1 MAVTFLFC
9 FLCVRFFYV
18 QVLWSE
24 ELGYRALDQ
33 WTREIPIVAERGQ
46 ITDRNGVVLAD
57 NTTAYTVFARSN
69 ALTDKEKTAA
79 ALAEILE
86 VDRSQLYE
94 KLTKKKASE
103 VTIAKKVDK
112 EKIEK
117 LSQLSLDGIYYSRD
131 NLRYY
136 PKEDALCQVLGFT
149 STDNIGTTGIEKYYD
164 KYLLGENGE
173 LLYETDLVGIE
184 LKNSVAAYLPAENG
198 YNVQL
203 TIDYGIQEIAESALE
218 KTAAQYNP
226 VSAECIV
233 LDVNTF
239 EVLALANYPSYNLNE
254 VPRNDMELLNKL
266 TRNGLVCDIYEP
278 GSTFKIITS
287 AINIEENLQGNPKAF
302 SPRYVFN
309 SSRTRAVDGTK
320 VKCWSNHANG
330 KHSNQ
335 TLAEALNNSCN
346 PCFTDIALSLGKET
360 FYEYLSAFGFGTRT
374 GIDYG
379 GEAYGLLMPKEAVRN
394 CDLARI
400 GFGQTIAVSGI
411 QLACATAAAVNGG
424 YYYTPHLVKRIYA
437 DDGYILQQNKKSLQN
452 RTISEE
458 ASKTLAK
465 MLEGVVKDGSGKKAY
480 IEGYKI
486 AGKTG
491 TAQTFE
497 DGKIAVGKYVSSF
510 VGFFP
515 ADKPQYLALVI
526 VKEPQGAYYGSV
538 VAAPCARE
546 IFEGIISLKNIQPR
560 TGE

>member
-1 MAVTFLFC
+1 M
-9 FLCVRFFYV
+9 